1 MPDTQCNWVS
11 GIGYI
16 KNQANA
22 RREKRMDIRK
32 KVDYFEMHLAMD
44 NLSKSTLDLMNRY
57 VRLVV

>member
-1 MPDTQCNWVS
+1 
-11 GIGYI
+11 
-16 KNQANA
+16 
-22 RREKRMDIRK
+22 MDIRK